1 MYMKGNLRQTSYPFE
16 TITESDV
23 TYVIFSKKVMSCG
36 GKLFAGI
43 INCRKTIFIQNRC
56 EVFV

>member
-1 MYMKGNLRQTSYPFE
+1 MKGNLRQTSYPFE